1 MKKILFNL
9 INLLKEKK
17 EFTIAAI
24 ILVIVVVVVGS
35 FLSVSK
41 KEKNAESEYT
51 VEDTKDTKSDSNSQS
66 DSSESNSDSSDSDNT
81 DSDSDM
87 KNSGENILKKGEI
100 EGQSLMDYDQFR
112 GVWFSYYDW
121 IALQTDDEEEFRK
134 KAKGVMEQVKSM
146 DLNTIFV
153 HVHSHSDS
161 YYPSAYFPMSKY
173 ATGSMGK
180 SLSYDPLEIMIEE
193 AHKRGIHFH
202 AWLNPYRITSDDGK
216 TEDGALSFQGVSWE
230 EVPEDS
236 IVKKWYNSSETSR
249 NVLYHDG
256 NYFLNPSKEK
266 VRQYLCDTV
275 KELVTTYDVDG
286 VHFDDYFY
294 PSIDDSNPDM
304 SFDLTEY
311 EASGS
316 GLSVSEWRRQNV
328 SDTVKMIY
336 QTVKEAD
343 EEVTF
348 GISPAGN
355 LDNLRSDS
363 MYFTDIDT
371 WLSEEGY
378 LDYVIP
384 QIYWGFEQKNKDGSL
399 SSSAYENCL
408 NRWSALPRRDGVDMY
423 IGLALYRCGL
433 DISDNNSPSEWVSHS
448 DIILRQVQS
457 LENKENVSGFCL
469 FDYRDLSRQG
479 AKTEVENLYNF
490 ISQEETN

>member
-1 MKKILFNL
+1 MKEILFQL
-9 INLLKEKK
+9 INLLKKKK
-17 EFTIAAI
+17 EFAVAAM
-24 ILVIVVVVVGS
+24 ILVIVVVVAGS

-41 KEKNAESEYT
+41 KEKHKESEYT
-51 VEDTKDTKSDSNSQS
+51 TEDAETETG
-66 DSSESNSDSSDSDNT
+66 DSDNKQSNRT
-81 DSDSDM
+81 DTKTIGTS
-87 KNSGENILKKGEI
+87 NLKKGEI
-100 EGQSLMDYDQFR
+100 EGESLMEYDEFR

-121 IALQTDDEEEFRK
+121 IALQTDDEKDFRQN
-134 KAKGVMEQVKSM
+134 AKEVMEQVKDM
-146 DLNTIFV
+146 GLNTIFV

-161 YYPSAYFPMSKY
+161 YYPSGFFSMSKY
-173 ATGSMGK
+173 AAGSMGR

-202 AWLNPYRITSDDGK
+202 AWMNPYRVTSDDGH
-216 TEDGALSFQGVSWE
+216 TEDGTLSFQGVSWE

-236 IVKKWYNSSETSR
+236 IVKKWYNSKESNR

-256 NYFLNPSKEK
+256 NYFLNPSKEE
-266 VRQYLCDTV
+266 VRTYLCDAV

-294 PSIDDSNPDM
+294 PSIDDSNPQM
-304 SFDLTEY
+304 NFDLPEY
-311 EASGS
+311 EVLGTN
-316 GLSVSEWRRQNV
+316 LSPSDWRRQNV
-328 SDTVKMIY
+328 SDTVKKIY
-336 QTVKEAD
+336 ETVKAAD
-343 EEVTF
+343 KDVVF

-371 WLSEEGY
+371 WLWEEGY
-378 LDYVIP
+378 VDYVIP

-399 SSSAYENCL
+399 SPSAYENCL
-408 NRWSALPRRDGVDMY
+408 NRWSELPRRDGVDMY

-433 DISDNNSPSEWVSHS
+433 DISDNNSPSEWLSHS

-457 LENKENVSGFCL
+457 LRSKENVSGFCL